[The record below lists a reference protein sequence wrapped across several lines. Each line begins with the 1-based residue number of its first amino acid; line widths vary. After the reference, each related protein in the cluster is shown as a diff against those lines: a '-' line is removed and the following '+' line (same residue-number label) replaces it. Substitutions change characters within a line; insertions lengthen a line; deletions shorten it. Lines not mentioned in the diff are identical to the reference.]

1 MTGLATGNGF
11 PNVVVT
17 GVAMTTALATDAEG
31 TWKRLLDGQ
40 SGIRKLED
48 PFVEE
53 YDLPVRIGGHLLED
67 FDGELTRVELRRL
80 SYLQKM
86 STVIGRRVWKN
97 AGAPEVDPKRLMV
110 SIGTGMG
117 SSEEMLFAYDGMRAK
132 GLRAVSPL
140 VVQMYMPNAAA
151 AAVGLERK
159 AKAGVITPISA
170 CASGSE
176 GIAHAWRNIV
186 LGEADIA
193 ICGGVETKIEAVPIA
208 GFAQMRIVLST
219 TNDDP
224 AGACRPFDK
233 DRNGFVFGEGGALMV
248 IETEEHA
255 KARGANILARLMGA
269 SITSDGYHIV
279 APDPNGEQAGH
290 AMTRAIQLAGLQPT
304 DIDHV
309 NAHATGTS
317 VGDVAEGKAINN
329 AMGGHKPA
337 VYAPKARARPLGR
350 RGRCGRV
357 DPDRVRVARRC
368 HPADAQP
375 EEPGSGDR
383 PRRRRRFAATRQL
396 PTTRSTIRSDSVGT
410 TWRSPSG
417 STERPD
423 IRPLQEVSMTIT
435 APETVG
441 ESLDPRDPLLRLST
455 FFDDGSVEL
464 LHERDRS
471 GVLAAAGTV
480 NGVRTIAFCTDG
492 TVMGGAMGVEGCAH
506 IVNAYDTAIEEQSP
520 IVGIWHSGG
529 ARLAEGVKALHAVGL
544 VFEAMIRASGYV
556 PQISVVVGFAAGG
569 AAYGP
574 ALTDVI
580 VMAPDEPGVRH
591 RPRHRAQCHRRGRR
605 HGVARRAGH
614 PPQEVRRVPHRR
626 RRRARRLRARPPAG
640 RIVLPA
646 GPFRPHQG
654 RGG

>member
-1 MTGLATGNGF
+1 MTGLTRLSTGNGF

-17 GVAMTTALATDAEG
+17 GIAMTTALATSADE
-31 TWKRLLDGQ
+31 TWKKLLDGQ

-67 FDGELTRVELRRL
+67 FENELTRVELRRL

-86 STVIGRRVWKN
+86 STVLGRRVWEN
-97 AGAPEVDPKRLMV
+97 AGSPEVDPRRLMV

-117 SSEEMLFAYDGMRAK
+117 STEELVFSYDAMRAK

-140 VVQMYMPNAAA
+140 AVQMYMPNAAA
-151 AAVGLERK
+151 AAVGLERQ
-159 AKAGVITPISA
+159 ARAGVMTPVSA

-233 DRNGFVFGEGGALMV
+233 DRNGFVFGEAGALMV

-279 APDPNGEQAGH
+279 APDPNGEQAGY
-290 AMTRAIQLAGLQPT
+290 AMTRAIQLAGLQPS

-329 AMGGHKPA
+329 AMKGHKPA
-337 VYAPKARARPLGR
+337 VYAPKAALG
-350 RGRCGRV
+350 
-357 DPDRVRVARRC
+357 
-368 HPADAQP
+368 H
-375 EEPGSGDR
+375 
-383 PRRRRRFAATRQL
+383 
-396 PTTRSTIRSDSVGT
+396 SVGAVGAVE
-410 TWRSPSG
+410 S
-417 STERPD
+417 
-423 IRPLQEVSMTIT
+423 IL
-435 APETVG
+435 TVLALRDG
-441 ESLDPRDPLLRLST
+441 IIPPTLNLRNLDPEIDLDVVAGEP
-455 FFDDGSVEL
+455 
-464 LHERDRS
+464 RS
-471 GVLAAAGTV
+471 GNYQYAINNSFGFGGHNVALAFGK
-480 NGVRTIAFCTDG
+480 
-492 TVMGGAMGVEGCAH
+492 
-506 IVNAYDTAIEEQSP
+506 Y
-520 IVGIWHSGG
+520 
-529 ARLAEGVKALHAVGL
+529 
-544 VFEAMIRASGYV
+544 
-556 PQISVVVGFAAGG
+556 
-569 AAYGP
+569 
-574 ALTDVI
+574 
-580 VMAPDEPGVRH
+580 
-591 RPRHRAQCHRRGRR
+591 
-605 HGVARRAGH
+605 
-614 PPQEVRRVPHRR
+614 
-626 RRRARRLRARPPAG
+626 
-640 RIVLPA
+640 
-646 GPFRPHQG
+646 
-654 RGG
+654 